1 MSHKEE
7 IIKYV
12 FIRYA
17 QETDRYVM
25 NESTYVRGNF
35 WFSTMDFN
43 DELWIR

>member
-25 NESTYVRGNF
+25 NE
-35 WFSTMDFN
+35 TMYN
-43 DELWIR
+43 S